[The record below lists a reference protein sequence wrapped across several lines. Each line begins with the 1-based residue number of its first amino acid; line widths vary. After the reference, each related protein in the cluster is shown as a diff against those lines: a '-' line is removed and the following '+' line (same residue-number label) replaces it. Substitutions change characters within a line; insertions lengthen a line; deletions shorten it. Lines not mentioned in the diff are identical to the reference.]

1 MLIRTERLGKTYATG
16 WFNKTYVSAV
26 NNVDL
31 TIRQGETIGVLGE
44 SGSGKSTLGLML
56 AGLLKPSR
64 GKIYYEDEPVGY
76 PFKGKIR
83 RDIQILFQHPEIS
96 FNPKLVLGKSLNE
109 VYKLYDIPA
118 EGNVVEE
125 HIRNFGLY
133 KEHLE
138 RYPHQL
144 SGGELQRAALAR
156 ILIIK
161 PKVIVL
167 DEPTSMLDYISQAQV
182 IKLLNNVKQEENL
195 AYFFITHNIKLAEI
209 VSDRII
215 KIEGGEVIE
224 ERRVA
229 MQ

>member
-1 MLIRTERLGKTYATG
+1 MLIRTEGLGKTYTTG
-16 WFNKTYVSAV
+16 WFNKTHVSAV

-31 TIRQGETIGVLGE
+31 AIRRGETIGVLGE
-44 SGSGKSTLGLML
+44 SGSGKSTLGLLL
-56 AGLLKPSR
+56 AGLLKPSC
-64 GKIYYEDEPVGY
+64 GKIYYEDEPAIY

-96 FNPKLVLGKSLNE
+96 FNPKLVLGKSINE
-109 VYKLYDIPA
+109 VYKLYDIPTEDNA
-118 EGNVVEE
+118 VEE
-125 HIRNFGLY
+125 HIRKFGLY
-133 KEHLE
+133 REHLE

-182 IKLLNNVKQEENL
+182 IGLLNDIKEEENL
-195 AYFFITHNIKLAEI
+195 TYFFITHNLKLAEI

-215 KIEGGEVIE
+215 KIEGGKII
-224 ERRVA
+224 ERRET